1 MPNRV
6 RHTRFSVTGISLA
19 VLLMLS
25 PLLVSCQEATMSE
38 IEIDPNPHLVTYEG
52 TDGPGVGKHIV
63 MLAGDHEYRSEEILP
78 AMARILAKEYGFKTS
93 VFFTL
98 DDHGFI
104 QPGSSNI
111 KGLEALQTADLL
123 IMGLRFQ
130 NFPEEEMQHI
140 VDYLDR
146 AGPVFG
152 IRTSTHAFA
161 GIEGKFASYNWNYEG
176 DEYFKGFG
184 RQVLGETWAGHYGTN
199 HEQSSLVNP
208 LASEASHPIMSG
220 VRDMHV
226 QSGGYFADPMPDSR
240 PLAVGV
246 VLNGMEADAQPDPE
260 KEQVPVVWTRSYTG
274 LDSQIGRVF
283 TTTHGASEDF
293 LNDGF
298 RRMMINAAFWA
309 AGMEDSITSDM
320 NINFVGPYNP
330 VTFAFDGYRL
340 GVRPSDLAGWDSPIM
355 DSSKPTTAPTT
366 ESSTVEN

>member
-1 MPNRV
+1 MPQC
-6 RHTRFSVTGISLA
+6 TRCPRLSITGIALA
-19 VLLMLS
+19 AILMLS
-25 PLLVSCQEATMSE
+25 PLAVSCQNATMPEPEVNS
-38 IEIDPNPHLVTYEG
+38 NPHLVTYEG
-52 TDGPGVGKHIV
+52 TEGPGVGKHIV
-63 MLAGDHEYRSEEILP
+63 LLAGDHEYRSEEILP
-78 AMARILAKEYGFKTS
+78 AMARILSKEYGFKTS

-98 DDHGFI
+98 DDEGFI

-111 KGLEALQTADLL
+111 KGLEALETADLL

-130 NFPEEEMQHI
+130 DFPEEEMQHI

-161 GIEGKFASYNWNYEG
+161 GIEGQFAKYNWNYEG
-176 DEYFKGFG
+176 EEYLKGFG

-208 LASEASHPIMSG
+208 IDAEVDHPIMRG

-246 VLNGMEADAQPDPE
+246 VLNGMEADAEPDPE
-260 KEQVPVVWTRSYTG
+260 KEKVPVVWTRSYSGAASGAVSGAQT
-274 LDSQIGRVF
+274 GRVF

-309 AGMEDSITSDM
+309 LGMEDAITSDM
-320 NINFVGPYNP
+320 NIDFVGPYNP
-330 VTFAFDGYRL
+330 VPFAFDGYRL
-340 GVRPSDLAGWDSPIM
+340 GVRPSDMAGWDSPIM
-355 DSSKPTTAPTT
+355 DASKPTT
-366 ESSTVEN
+366 VEN